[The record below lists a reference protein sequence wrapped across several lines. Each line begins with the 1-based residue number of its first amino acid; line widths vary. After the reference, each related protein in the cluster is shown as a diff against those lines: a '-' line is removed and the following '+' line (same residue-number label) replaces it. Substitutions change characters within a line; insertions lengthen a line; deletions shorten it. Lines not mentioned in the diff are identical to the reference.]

1 MFPSHDR
8 SRRFFDLEALIKIVA
23 QTDMNVERIEKSY
36 TVMGLDDDRLI
47 MELEAF
53 LVAEFSSA
61 ERIASVVNTV
71 CESK

>member
-1 MFPSHDR
+1 
-8 SRRFFDLEALIKIVA
+8 
-23 QTDMNVERIEKSY
+23 MNIEDIEKRY

-61 ERIASVVNTV
+61 ERSASVIDTV
-71 CESK
+71 CESKS